1 MSLLNNHEQPIFAEY
16 NRKQKEDPSKYLDLD
31 DPAITKTRCAFKR
44 VQIYEHID
52 DLIRENNVFKSWM
65 ASNDSHEKEYV
76 VVYPSKED
84 IEKMDEEARELNK
97 AKRQE
102 KVDRWEK
109 RRKVKKNEDE
119 LEEDVE
125 GVDGEEEEEEK
136 AE

>member
-1 MSLLNNHEQPIFAEY
+1 M
-16 NRKQKEDPSKYLDLD
+16 
-31 DPAITKTRCAFKR
+31 
-44 VQIYEHID
+44 
-52 DLIRENNVFKSWM
+52 FKSWM
-65 ASNDSHEKEYV
+65 VSNDSHEKEYV

-84 IEKMDEEARELNK
+84 IDKMDEEARELNK

-125 GVDGEEEEEEK
+125 GVDEEEK

>member
-1 MSLLNNHEQPIFAEY
+1 
-16 NRKQKEDPSKYLDLD
+16 
-31 DPAITKTRCAFKR
+31 
-44 VQIYEHID
+44 
-52 DLIRENNVFKSWM
+52 M
-65 ASNDSHEKEYV
+65 ASNDSHEKNYT

-97 AKRQE
+97 NKRQE

-125 GVDGEEEEEEK
+125 GGEENEVKEGEE
-136 AE
+136 A